1 MIESYRRHTV
11 GTLATL
17 VYCPRNN
24 WTHLKPF
31 VGRVPDPRPTPS
43 LAPCR
48 MTRDILQPRQRRSR
62 FQFREAKY
70 RGSPSLTG
78 TQLYL
83 ETWRNCCPAT
93 RRR

>member
-1 MIESYRRHTV
+1 MIECYQRHTV
-11 GTLATL
+11 
-17 VYCPRNN
+17 PRNN

-62 FQFREAKY
+62 FQFREAQY
-70 RGSPSLTG
+70 RGSPSLTV

-83 ETWRNCCPAT
+83 ETWKNCCPQQEEGD
-93 RRR
+93 RGSKE